1 MATPQE
7 IQRLLDEI
15 QRTYDR
21 LGATNPFANYDTSNI
36 TDAVTEAQRL
46 QTALRGVQ
54 QALRDAST
62 GAEEIRDAFS
72 RAVDEIKNQSSA
84 IGQSTK
90 ALRGLQSIAQKL
102 SYDQAGITKLSK
114 KELENLQE
122 QAKQRK
128 TDLASSVASLRLEK
142 SRLETTQ
149 GTTEEIQKV
158 AKALEIAEI
167 ESAQGASNYEALN
180 NAITFRIKQEEKI
193 NELLGLGG
201 AAINGIG
208 DSLKKLGLGGLADR
222 VGLKEA
228 QEEMRK
234 VAEEMDDTTSKF
246 DGQLKVLNA
255 GIGVIGKNL
264 AKNLIE
270 IGRAHV

>member
-54 QALRDAST
+54 QALRDTST

-114 KELENLQE
+114 KELPKIIIGNLARFNNLQ
-122 QAKQRK
+122 KGF
-128 TDLASSVASLRLEK
+128 LP
-142 SRLETTQ
+142 SR
-149 GTTEEIQKV
+149 TEISEFIEVPKCNEGKV
-158 AKALEIAEI
+158 
-167 ESAQGASNYEALN
+167 
-180 NAITFRIKQEEKI
+180 
-193 NELLGLGG
+193 
-201 AAINGIG
+201 
-208 DSLKKLGLGGLADR
+208 
-222 VGLKEA
+222 
-228 QEEMRK
+228 
-234 VAEEMDDTTSKF
+234 KF
-246 DGQLKVLNA
+246 K
-255 GIGVIGKNL
+255 
-264 AKNLIE
+264 
-270 IGRAHV
+270 